1 MEQLPNDEYLAQS
14 VYPILETGLEELLKS
29 YFPPDQLVPN
39 PSRCPETPSDLPAVW
54 LAKWLKARNSTIAQE
69 NTRNLS
75 AAVDQLASRCDRDK
89 VSCCKNLVLAV
100 REAFWPVQVLIRALS
115 STNISL
121 LEAYIAVHDKLTED
135 VVESMATSNEGPES
149 DQADSEPSMNTITRQ
164 VEVELLRYIVSS
176 HPDPGHIRGRL

>member
-100 REAFWPVQVLIRALS
+100 REAFWPVQ
-115 STNISL
+115 
-121 LEAYIAVHDKLTED
+121 AYIAVHDKLTED